1 MIDHKELRLWLQGQI
16 NKCREKDYNHWQN
29 AKAEAFG
36 QVIAHID
43 RERAK
48 LQQAHERIDRAR
60 KSNAKPVEKTFVFP
74 LTVEGNAEWDA
85 QKKLHEAA
93 NEIKES
99 RVKVKVSPDRSC
111 LPCRSDET
119 DGESDPLGDLNKMP
133 VGEFYARLAA
143 SQEKTRQFLANV
155 HRSLPTDNP
164 EGC

>member
-60 KSNAKPVEKTFVFP
+60 KSNAKPVDETFVFP
-74 LTVEGNAEWDA
+74 LTVEEEASWNAAIEQVKAMQTNTPIPDPELWA
-85 QKKLHEAA
+85 KMTTGTLGPEQLERYRNGETPEQK
-93 NEIKES
+93 
-99 RVKVKVSPDRSC
+99 RVWAKMFPDRSC
-111 LPCRSDET
+111 LPCRSDEIE
-119 DGESDPLGDLNKMP
+119 D
-133 VGEFYARLAA
+133 
-143 SQEKTRQFLANV
+143 
-155 HRSLPTDNP
+155 
-164 EGC
+164 

>member
-60 KSNAKPVEKTFVFP
+60 KSNAKPVEETFVFP
-74 LTVEGNAEWDA
+74 LTVETRFLQGDA
-85 QKKLHEAA
+85 SAPEY
-93 NEIKES
+93 
-99 RVKVKVSPDRSC
+99 
-111 LPCRSDET
+111 LPCRSDEIDSET
-119 DGESDPLGDLNKMP
+119 DPLGDLNKMP

-155 HRSLPTDNP
+155 PRSLPTDNP